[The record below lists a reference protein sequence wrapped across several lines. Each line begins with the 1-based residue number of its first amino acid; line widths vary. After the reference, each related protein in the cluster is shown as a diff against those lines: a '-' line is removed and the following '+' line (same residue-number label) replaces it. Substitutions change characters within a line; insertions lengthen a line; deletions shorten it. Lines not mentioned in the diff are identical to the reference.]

1 MIATRRLLS
10 LATLILTAGCTGIIT
25 EPGKGSSPAAQGG
38 SGSGSGTG
46 GANGSGGG
54 TGVTPPVACAPGSG
68 TTVGHY
74 TLRPLTND
82 ELTNT
87 VQDLLFTTLRP
98 GDALQT
104 SPAGS
109 SGYTNDSNALSV
121 YSQMIGI
128 DYAQAELI
136 AHGVLATKG
145 VSGGAY
151 AKLVTCQTSQASCAQ
166 NTVSAL
172 ARRALRRAVTTDD
185 LDPTSGLMAVFTA
198 GGTFDQGLN
207 DVIVT
212 LLMHPEFLMIPVVDA
227 QSMNPAS
234 TFSLTDDEVASRL
247 SYFLWQSMPD
257 AALFAAADAKTLH
270 DPAVLST
277 QVKRMLADPRAQ
289 HLKVMLRDQ
298 YAQLSTLAARDF
310 TQVGQTNA
318 LRDSFIGETDA
329 FFNDLIT
336 QNRSALSILDS
347 KQTFANK
354 QLADFYGLTFPS
366 GTDANTFVPLSAGR
380 TGLGSHGSVL
390 INTAGGD
397 ATFTNPIKRGHWLMS
412 KMLCA
417 SPPPPPPNVPALP
430 PPTAQDP
437 TVRERLAAHTANPVC
452 AACHVEM
459 DNLGLG
465 AENYD
470 AFGRWRTTYADGTTV
485 DASGTFADGTAFA
498 DSHQLYD
505 ELASQPQARSC
516 VAQQFM
522 MIGLSR
528 ALTPDEQCMASQI
541 SKAAVVDTASL
552 SDLLAQVA
560 SSPQFLNQTGEA
572 P

>member
-1 MIATRRLLS
+1 MRAPRRLLT
-10 LATLILTAGCTGIIT
+10 LATLVLTAGCTGFIT
-25 EPGKGSSPAAQGG
+25 EPGKGSSVAAQGG
-38 SGSGSGTG
+38 GSGNGTG
-46 GANGSGGG
+46 GGAS
-54 TGVTPPVACAPGSG
+54 TTPPVSCPAGTG

-74 TLRPLTND
+74 TLRPLTNT

-121 YSQMIGI
+121 YSQMISI

-136 AHGVLATKG
+136 AHGVIASKG

-166 NTVSAL
+166 STVSAL
-172 ARRALRRAVTTDD
+172 ARRALRRGVTSDD

-198 GGTFDQGLN
+198 GGSFDQGLN

-227 QSMNPAS
+227 QSMNPAA

-270 DPAVLST
+270 DPTALAA

-289 HLKVMLRDQ
+289 QLKVMLRDQ
-298 YAQLSTLAARDF
+298 YAELSTLAVRDF
-310 TQVGQTNA
+310 TQVGQPNT
-318 LRDSFIGETDA
+318 LRDAFIGETDA

-336 QNRSALSILDS
+336 QNRSALSILDG

-366 GTDANTFVPLSAGR
+366 GTDTSSFVPLSAGR

-397 ATFTNPIKRGHWLMS
+397 ATFTNPIKRGHWLMK

-437 TVRERLAAHTANPVC
+437 TVRERLAQHTANPVC
-452 AACHVEM
+452 AACHVQM
-459 DNLGLG
+459 DAVGLG

-470 AFGRWRTTYADGTTV
+470 AFGRWRTTYSDGTTV
-485 DASGTFADGTAFA
+485 DATGTFADGTAFA
-498 DSHQLYD
+498 NSHDLYG
-505 ELASQPQARSC
+505 ELANQTQARSC
-516 VAQQFM
+516 VVQQFM

-528 ALTPDEQCMASQI
+528 ALTTDEQCMAQQI
-541 SKAAVVDTASL
+541 SRAALVDTASL
-552 SDLLAQVA
+552 ADLVAQIA